1 MYSKKIEVLSL
12 KILSDDLK
20 MKVGIF
26 MPKVSF
32 FRMHVKFLIFEIQTP
47 NRHILE
53 ENFLH
58 FKMI

>member
-1 MYSKKIEVLSL
+1 
-12 KILSDDLK
+12 

-26 MPKVSF
+26 MAKVNF
-32 FRMHVKFLIFEIQTP
+32 FQKLVTFLIFEIQTP

-53 ENFLH
+53 ENFLN